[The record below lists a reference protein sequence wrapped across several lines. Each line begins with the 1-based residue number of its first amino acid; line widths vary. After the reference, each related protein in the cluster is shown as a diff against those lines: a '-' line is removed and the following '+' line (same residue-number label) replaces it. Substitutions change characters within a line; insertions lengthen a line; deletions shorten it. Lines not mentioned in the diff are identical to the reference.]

1 MRKFSFVITLMLC
14 CSALFTTN
22 FSFAT
27 SIKEEINTENIKAP
41 PRDIKDILKLLEQT
55 KPDLASIERAQK
67 VIATPIPSSQDNEVL
82 NHFYTRRA
90 AAFED
95 LGNAGE
101 AFKSL
106 EIAVNQ
112 YPSSNPRLH
121 LNDLIS
127 LSILESY
134 VGQQSKAITMM
145 QRAQAYQLR
154 ALPNSSGM
162 QMGMGRLLLT
172 YYANS
177 GNFDLAKK
185 TLEAMDSSLSNLKRS
200 RAYMEDGPIWEASY
214 ESARGIY
221 FSGQGQWLES
231 ERSLRKT
238 LYLLETEYEKVK
250 KSTSKID
257 IVGNDTRSFEDSS
270 NNPRVYVA
278 QISNRELN

>member
-14 CSALFTTN
+14 CSTLFTTN

-27 SIKEEINTENIKAP
+27 SIKDEINTENIKAP

-55 KPDLASIERAQK
+55 KPDLAIIERAQK

-112 YPSSNPRLH
+112 YPSFNPRLH

-127 LSILESY
+127 LSILESS
-134 VGQQSKAITMM
+134 VGQQSKAITIM

-154 ALPNSSGM
+154 ALPNASGM

-200 RAYMEDGPIWEASY
+200 GAYMEYGPIWEASY

-250 KSTSKID
+250 KVHQK
-257 IVGNDTRSFEDSS
+257 
-270 NNPRVYVA
+270 
-278 QISNRELN
+278 